1 MITREEKV
9 ASAMRDAQ
17 EMQDRHDN
25 SSGDLTWAREWFD
38 GNARCPCCAGTEFDI
53 VDLNAD
59 GRMRY
64 ETFRCETGACRAR
77 WKVEFRESALSLLR
91 DGADCEGAWIEL
103 QMFGQPNGDQP
114 STDDHAPRSFSE
126 REAATILAALRYWQR
141 EGSVTAGH
149 ERDIETDFD
158 RLKPLGAEEIDALCE
173 RINCR
178 EVGRGTS

>member
-1 MITREEKV
+1 MQNRQEE
-9 ASAMRDAQ
+9 R
-17 EMQDRHDN
+17 R
-25 SSGDLTWAREWFD
+25 GDLKWAREWRD

-59 GRMRY
+59 GHMRY
-64 ETFRCETGACRAR
+64 ETFKCETEACGAR

-91 DGADCEGAWIEL
+91 DGADGDGGWIEL
-103 QMFGQPNGDQP
+103 QIFDQPNGDQS

-126 REAATILAALRYWQR
+126 REAATLLAALRYWQR

-158 RLKPLGAEEIDALCE
+158 RLEPLGAEEIDALCE
-173 RINCR
+173 RINCNDD
-178 EVGRGTS
+178 GRRTS